1 MEPFQCK
8 SHVPITLFFIEV
20 QLFMNSCYCLFQV
33 CSSYVPLIAA
43 QYEGFYDMKLGL
55 RIWDF
60 VPGDVMVG
68 KWIGCRWSCVFLHQL
83 EEEQA
88 PVI

>member
-1 MEPFQCK
+1 MR
-8 SHVPITLFFIEV
+8 V
-20 QLFMNSCYCLFQV
+20 
-33 CSSYVPLIAA
+33 
-43 QYEGFYDMKLGL
+43 FYDMKLGL

-68 KWIGCRWSCVFLHQL
+68 KWIGCRWSCAFLHQL
-83 EEEQA
+83 EAEQA